1 MKLLRSYE
9 LYKGFQL
16 QYEQERV
23 DKKKKQNFQNEDEM
37 KDEDERAGKA
47 IQPVSAQHLV
57 ERKMRTVYMT
67 HITWKSSHRKRKINQ
82 KREK

>member
-23 DKKKKQNFQNEDEM
+23 DKKKKQNF
-37 KDEDERAGKA
+37 
-47 IQPVSAQHLV
+47 
-57 ERKMRTVYMT
+57 
-67 HITWKSSHRKRKINQ
+67 
-82 KREK
+82 